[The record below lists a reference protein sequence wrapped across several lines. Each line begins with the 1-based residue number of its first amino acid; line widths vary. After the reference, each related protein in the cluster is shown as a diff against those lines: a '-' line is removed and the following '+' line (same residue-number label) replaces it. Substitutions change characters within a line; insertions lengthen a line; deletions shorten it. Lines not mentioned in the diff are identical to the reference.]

1 MEFNSKIMALLSIPS
16 LNTQYDSPKEIHT
29 FLNSHGIFFDQW
41 KCDIVFDDAATQ
53 DEILAAY
60 SKDLV
65 PFMEN
70 SGYKTADVI
79 SINATTENYS
89 TLRTKFL
96 AEHTHSEDE
105 IRFFVD
111 GKGLFW
117 FNLENVPV
125 FNLLCEAGDLI
136 SVPSGTKHWFDAG
149 EKNPFVKAIRVFMD
163 VSAWVPDY
171 TNSGIELK
179 FSNFIMPSREN

>member
-1 MEFNSKIMALLSIPS
+1 MALLSIPS

-70 SGYKTADVI
+70 SVVA
-79 SINATTENYS
+79 
-89 TLRTKFL
+89 
-96 AEHTHSEDE
+96 
-105 IRFFVD
+105 
-111 GKGLFW
+111 
-117 FNLENVPV
+117 
-125 FNLLCEAGDLI
+125 LI
-136 SVPSGTKHWFDAG
+136 DMT
-149 EKNPFVKAIRVFMD
+149 
-163 VSAWVPDY
+163 SAV
-171 TNSGIELK
+171 L
-179 FSNFIMPSREN
+179 

>member
-1 MEFNSKIMALLSIPS
+1 MK
-16 LNTQYDSPKEIHT
+16 
-29 FLNSHGIFFDQW
+29 
-41 KCDIVFDDAATQ
+41 
-53 DEILAAY
+53 
-60 SKDLV
+60 
-65 PFMEN
+65 N

-79 SINATTENYS
+79 SINATTENYN

-117 FNLENVPV
+117 FNLEKVPV

-136 SVPSGTKHWFDAG
+136 SVPAGTKHWFDAG
-149 EKNPFVKAIRVFMD
+149 EKILL
-163 VSAWVPDY
+163 
-171 TNSGIELK
+171 LK
-179 FSNFIMPSREN
+179 Q